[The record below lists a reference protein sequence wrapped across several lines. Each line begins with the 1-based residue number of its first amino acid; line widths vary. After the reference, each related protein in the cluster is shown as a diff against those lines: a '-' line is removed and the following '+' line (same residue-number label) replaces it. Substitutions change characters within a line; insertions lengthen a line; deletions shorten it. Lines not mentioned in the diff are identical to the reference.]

1 MTPSETTA
9 SAKGF
14 LIAAAATVTGEFAG
28 FVPIEGAV
36 RVTALK
42 KDGKSVT
49 LASFGFDVPID
60 LPIGFPILFA
70 DDDNITSITFTGNIY
85 LIKRKYTSP
94 TLL

>member
-1 MTPSETTA
+1 MKPSETTA

-14 LIAAAATVTGEFAG
+14 LIAAAGTVVGEFAG
-28 FVPIEGAV
+28 FVPLEAA

-49 LASFGFDVPID
+49 LASFGFDVAVD
-60 LPIGFPILFA
+60 LPVGFPVLFA
-70 DDDNITSITFTGNIY
+70 DEDNITSITFTGTIY

-94 TLL
+94 TLI